1 MKVIKKNKIKTVL
14 LFGVIVLFLS
24 LFNCSDV
31 VNDYN
36 TVPRAGFCL
45 TFDDDY
51 IEDWY
56 SISNLFLTNNV
67 TATFFISYLDSL
79 SQYEINLLK
88 ELKAFG
94 HEIGSHGMHHTNAVE
109 YLKGHSLSEYY
120 KYEIQPAINFM
131 DSIGM
136 KPKTFAY
143 PFGRSNDSLDFY
155 LLNYFN
161 ILRHVTIEQ
170 LQPSEKEID
179 QIDEIYYRFNSEKY
193 VAGLG
198 VDVNYNISIAELKKV
213 FLRAKSE
220 ESVVVLFS
228 HRPVDSS
235 PRPYETTKSYLD
247 SLFNIAKE
255 LGLKSYRFSDLIDNQ
270 LDY

>member
-1 MKVIKKNKIKTVL
+1 MTVIKKNKIKTVL
-14 LFGVIVLFLS
+14 LFGFIVLILISFK
-24 LFNCSDV
+24 CSEV
-31 VNDYN
+31 INDYS

-56 SISNLFLTNNV
+56 RNSNLFLTNNIY
-67 TATFFISYLDSL
+67 ATFFISDLDSL

-109 YLKGHSLSEYY
+109 YLDNHSLSEYY

-136 KPKTFAY
+136 RPTSFAY
-143 PFGRSNDSLDFY
+143 PFGRSNDSLDFF
-155 LLNYFN
+155 LLNYFY

-170 LQPSEKEID
+170 LQPSKKEID
-179 QIDEIYYRFNSEKY
+179 QIDEIYYRFNGERY

-198 VDVNYNISIAELKKV
+198 IDVNYNISIAELKKV
-213 FLRAKSE
+213 LLRAKGE
-220 ESVVVLFS
+220 EWVVVLFS

-235 PRPYETTKSYLD
+235 PRPYETTISYLD
-247 SLFNIAKE
+247 SLFNVANE
-255 LGLKSYRFSDLIDNQ
+255 LGLKSYKFSDLID
-270 LDY
+270 

>member
-1 MKVIKKNKIKTVL
+1 VTFIKKNKIKTAL
-14 LFGVIVLFLS
+14 LFGLIVLIPIS
-24 LFNCSDV
+24 FNCSDV
-31 VNDYN
+31 VNDYS

-67 TATFFISYLDSL
+67 TATFFISDLDSL
-79 SQYEINLLK
+79 SQYEIHLLK

-109 YLKGHSLSEYY
+109 YLKNHSLSEYY

-131 DSIGM
+131 DIIGM
-136 KPKTFAY
+136 RPTSFAY
-143 PFGRSNDSLDFY
+143 PFGRSNDSLDLF
-155 LLNYFN
+155 LLNYFY

-179 QIDEIYYRFNSEKY
+179 QIDEIYYRFNGERY

-198 VDVNYNISIAELKKV
+198 IDVNYNISLEELKKV
-213 FLRAKSE
+213 LIRAKSE
-220 ESVVVLFS
+220 ESVVILFS

-235 PRPYETTKSYLD
+235 PRPYETEKSYLD
-247 SLFNIAKE
+247 SLFIIGNE
-255 LGLKSYRFSDLIDNQ
+255 LGLKSYKFSDLI
-270 LDY
+270 Y